1 MHYRALEERGGAA
14 MSLKLRLNT
23 IENSRK
29 SLARLVR
36 LRGRN
41 EITDSDYRALVYG
54 LSSLLAYWKLE
65 TDTAIQKDILEI
77 KTDIETLKGRV
88 GK

>member
-1 MHYRALEERGGAA
+1 

-65 TDTAIQKDILEI
+65 TDTAIQKDIEDLRQR
-77 KTDIETLKGRV
+77 IETLSGRI
-88 GK
+88 K

>member
-1 MHYRALEERGGAA
+1 
-14 MSLKLRLNT
+14 MSLKLRLNS

-65 TDTAIQKDILEI
+65 ADTAIEKDIENLRQR
-77 KTDIETLKGRV
+77 IETLSGRI
-88 GK
+88 K

>member
-1 MHYRALEERGGAA
+1 

-41 EITDSDYRALVYG
+41 EITDSDYKPLIYG
-54 LSSLLAYWKLE
+54 LSSLLSYWKLE
-65 TDTAIQKDILEI
+65 TDTAIQKDIEDLRQRIEI
-77 KTDIETLKGRV
+77 LSGRI
-88 GK
+88 K